1 MSTAVPSF
9 QKKSEKG
16 ASVHRLA
23 IVSSHI
29 RDNLIAVNPL
39 SVFEDVGGWQSWVF
53 SLFSTRVPPV
63 LSNLVPS
70 IGLLKYG
77 FN

>member
-1 MSTAVPSF
+1 M
-9 QKKSEKG
+9 
-16 ASVHRLA
+16 
-23 IVSSHI
+23 SSHI